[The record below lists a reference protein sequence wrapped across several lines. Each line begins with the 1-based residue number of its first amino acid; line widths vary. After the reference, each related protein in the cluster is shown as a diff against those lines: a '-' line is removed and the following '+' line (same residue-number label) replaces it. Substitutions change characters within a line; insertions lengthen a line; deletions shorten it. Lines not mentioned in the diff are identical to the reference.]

1 MNTQY
6 TCPVCGSH
14 TFSKPVCL
22 VKTGTLP
29 KATQGLVPWIDST
42 VSRLYGYCV
51 YSSSHQQQA
60 VYTAGG
66 QQCLSY
72 YTLSLYYYH
81 TY

>member
-29 KATQGLVPWIDST
+29 KATQGLVPWIVQCQDCMAT
-42 VSRLYGYCV
+42 VSTAVAINNKLYT
-51 YSSSHQQQA
+51 QQEDKS
-60 VYTAGG
+60 V
-66 QQCLSY
+66 
-72 YTLSLYYYH
+72 
-81 TY
+81 